1 MVKNIL
7 KMEIEMNKESTCK
20 RLKGGSRMK
29 KNWIV
34 AWTLVIGLTLWG
46 SAHYRSEVNAQNMIQ
61 VKGSDSEVNL
71 VQRLAEVFM
80 QKNPGVNIAVT
91 GGGSGTGIAA
101 LINKTTDIAN
111 SSRGMEP
118 KEEEAAKKAG
128 VQPFRIIFATDGIS
142 IITNPANPITKL
154 TLEQLGKIFKGKIT
168 NWKEVGGTD
177 AKISLYGRQSNS
189 GTYVFFREFV
199 VKADY
204 SPHMKAMNGNAQIVE
219 AIKKDQD
226 GIGYVAVGYVVN
238 EKDEVMPGIKII
250 NIAKDG
256 KSEAYSPAKME
267 NVMSKKYPITRPLNQ
282 YTNGKPSGKLS
293 DFIKFELNKE
303 GQEIVRKEGFFPVQK
318 EWMEFNRKQGI

>member
-1 MVKNIL
+1 MKSLRIAIL
-7 KMEIEMNKESTCK
+7 FLATSLIFIAVTSQEARAKD
-20 RLKGGSRMK
+20 L
-29 KNWIV
+29 
-34 AWTLVIGLTLWG
+34 
-46 SAHYRSEVNAQNMIQ
+46 IQ

-80 QKNPGVNIAVT
+80 QKNTGVNIAVT

-111 SSRGMEP
+111 SSREIQS

-142 IITNPANPITKL
+142 VVTHPANPISKL
-154 TLEQLGKIFKGKIT
+154 TLEQLGKIFKGEIT
-168 NWKEVGGTD
+168 NWKEVGGKD

-204 SPHMKAMNGNAQIVE
+204 SPHMKSMNGNAQIAE
-219 AIKKDQD
+219 SIKKDKD
-226 GIGYVAVGYVVN
+226 GIGYVAVGYVVS
-238 EKDEVMPGIKII
+238 EKGEIMPEVKIV
-250 NIAKDG
+250 NISKEG
-256 KSEAYSPAKME
+256 QSETYSPAKIE
-267 NVMSKKYPITRPLNQ
+267 NVMSKKYPITRPLNH
-282 YTNGKPSGKLS
+282 YTNGKPSGKLL
-293 DFIKFELNKE
+293 DFIKFELSKE

-318 EWMEFNRKQGI
+318 DWMEFNHKQGL

>member
-1 MVKNIL
+1 MKIL
-7 KMEIEMNKESTCK
+7 SIRVWMM
-20 RLKGGSRMK
+20 
-29 KNWIV
+29 
-34 AWTLVIGLTLWG
+34 VIGIAVVGLVSVG
-46 SAHYRSEVNAQNMIQ
+46 SEAQAQNMIQ
-61 VKGSDSEVNL
+61 IKGSDSEVNL

-80 QKNPGVNIAVT
+80 QKNPWANIAVT

-111 SSRGMEP
+111 SSREIQS

-142 IITNPANPITKL
+142 VVTHPANPISKL
-154 TLEQLGKIFKGKIT
+154 TLEQLGKIFKGEIT
-168 NWKEVGGTD
+168 NWKEVGGKD

-238 EKDEVMPGIKII
+238 DKGEVMPGVKIV
-250 NIAKDG
+250 NISKDG
-256 KSEAYSPAKME
+256 QSEAYSPAKIE
-267 NVMSKKYPITRPLNQ
+267 NVMSKKYPITRPLNH
-282 YTNGKPSGKLS
+282 YTNGKPSGKLL
-293 DFIKFELNKE
+293 DFIRFEISEE
-303 GQEIVRKEGFFPVQK
+303 GQEIVRKEGFSPVQK
-318 EWMEFNRKQGI
+318 EWMEYNRKQGL

>member
-1 MVKNIL
+1 MKSLRIAIL
-7 KMEIEMNKESTCK
+7 FLATSLIFIAVTSQEARAKD
-20 RLKGGSRMK
+20 L
-29 KNWIV
+29 
-34 AWTLVIGLTLWG
+34 
-46 SAHYRSEVNAQNMIQ
+46 IQ

-80 QKNPGVNIAVT
+80 QKNTGVNIAVT

-111 SSRGMEP
+111 SSREIQS

-142 IITNPANPITKL
+142 VVTHPANPISKL
-154 TLEQLGKIFKGKIT
+154 TLEQLGKIFKGEIP
-168 NWKEVGGTD
+168 NWKEGGGKD

-204 SPHMKAMNGNAQIVE
+204 SPHMKSMNGNAQIVE
-219 AIKKDQD
+219 ALKRDTG

-238 EKDEVMPGIKII
+238 EKGEVMSGVKIL
-250 NIAKDG
+250 NVAKDG
-256 KSEAYSPAKME
+256 QSEAYSPVKME
-267 NVMSKKYPITRPLNQ
+267 NVMS
-282 YTNGKPSGKLS
+282 GKNP
-293 DFIKFELNKE
+293 N
-303 GQEIVRKEGFFPVQK
+303 
-318 EWMEFNRKQGI
+318 